1 MIVFQE
7 LLKDSCLEG
16 IIGADDETSQDYEK
30 FTIWILR
37 IMDVEH
43 TQEME

>member
-7 LLKDSCLEG
+7 LLNDSCWEVIYG
-16 IIGADDETSQDYEK
+16 ETSQDYEK